1 MKDGFLRINHY
12 LLIFSVIGLV
22 IIQLIFIQKEREL
35 TIFQFKSSVMQAL
48 GNVEN
53 KIETQELL
61 NILKRHNNKKLR
73 HLLAANNISIDFFTD
88 SVPVKNRKRLMQQY
102 FDLLQYHFVT
112 TPINDLIDTLQLR
125 KTLDA
130 EFAKQGLHFPY
141 EYAVLSGRHVTG
153 IASRRFNAL
162 ESDKIII
169 RYPLFKDLL
178 SEPYDLVISVDRSYI
193 SGGAFTMLKV
203 LGLVFITILIT
214 IYLLTVLQAFKH
226 QQLVEMKN
234 DFINNITHEFKTPIA
249 TINLVIDSMKNPVVL
264 HDPERLK
271 EYLDIIKKE
280 NKHLLDQVEKILFL
294 GKLEQNK
301 ILWRKEKVDIYEIIE
316 NAIDQVEILL
326 KKHNGDIE
334 VDFDAEKTEVTG
346 DPLFLLNMFV
356 NLLDNAIKYSRN
368 KPKIKIKTFNKNNF
382 IVIKI
387 KDNGVGMSKQVQ
399 NRIFEKFY
407 RKPTGDLHSVRGHGI
422 GLSFVKQVVD
432 RMNGHIYVES
442 EPGQGT
448 EFTIYLPLAGITEQ
462 ETLNQT
468 SKSK

>member
-1 MKDGFLRINHY
+1 MI
-12 LLIFSVIGLV
+12 
-22 IIQLIFIQKEREL
+22 IIQLVFIQKEREL
-35 TIFQFKSSVMQAL
+35 TVFQFKSSVMQAL

-53 KIETQELL
+53 KIETLELL

-102 FDLLQYHFVT
+102 FDLLQHHFAT
-112 TPINDLIDTLQLR
+112 TPINDLIDTIRLR
-125 KTLDA
+125 NMLDA

-153 IASRRFNAL
+153 IASRRFNMGR
-162 ESDKIII
+162 DNIVIH
-169 RYPLFKDLL
+169 YPLFKDLVR
-178 SEPYDLVISVDRSYI
+178 EPYDLVISVDRTHI
-193 SGGAFTMLKV
+193 SGGAFTILKV
-203 LGLVFITILIT
+203 LGLLFITILIT

-249 TINLVIDSMKNPVVL
+249 TINLVIDSMKNPAVL
-264 HDPERLK
+264 NNPDRLK
-271 EYLDIIKKE
+271 DYLDIIKKE

-301 ILWRKEKVDIYEIIE
+301 ILWRKELVDIYEIIE
-316 NAIDQVEILL
+316 NAVDQVEILL
-326 KKHNGDIE
+326 KKHNGHIE
-334 VDFDAEKTEVTG
+334 VDFDAEKTEVMG

-368 KPKIKIKTFNKNNF
+368 TPKIEIKTFNKNNF

-442 EPGQGT
+442 EPGLGT
-448 EFTIYLPLAGITEQ
+448 EFTIYLPLADKTGQ

-468 SKSK
+468 SKLK

>member
-1 MKDGFLRINHY
+1 MKDGLLRINHY
-12 LLIFSVIGLV
+12 ILIFSVIGLI
-22 IIQLIFIQKEREL
+22 IIQLVFIQKEREL
-35 TIFQFKSSVMQAL
+35 TIFQVRSSVMQAL

-53 KIETQELL
+53 RIETQELL

-73 HLLAANNISIDFFTD
+73 RLLANNNVNIDFFTD
-88 SVPVKNRKRLMQQY
+88 SIPLKNRTRLMQQN
-102 FDLLQYHFVT
+102 FDLMQHHFSA
-112 TPINDLIDTLQLR
+112 TPINDIIDTLRLR
-125 KTLDA
+125 KMLR
-130 EFAKQGLHFPY
+130 EEMAKQGIRFPF
-141 EYAVLSGRHVTG
+141 EFAVLVGKHVTG
-153 IASRRFNAL
+153 IASKNFKTG
-162 ESDKIII
+162 DDYIVIH
-169 RYPLFKDLL
+169 YPLFRDLVKI
-178 SEPYDLVISVDRSYI
+178 PYDLAVSIPRTQIVS
-193 SGGAFTMLKV
+193 GAFTVLKV
-203 LGLVFITILIT
+203 LGLVFITILII
-214 IYLLTVLQAFKH
+214 IYLLTVLRAFRH

-301 ILWRKEKVDIYEIIE
+301 ILWRKELVDIYEIIE
-316 NAIDQVEILL
+316 NAVDQVEILL
-326 KKHNGDIE
+326 KKHEGEID
-334 VDFDAEKTEVTG
+334 VDFDAEKTEVIG

-356 NLLDNAIKYSRN
+356 NLLDNAIKYSYK
-368 KPKIKIKTFNKNNF
+368 KPKIEIKTFNKNNY

-407 RKPTGDLHSVRGHGI
+407 RKPTGDLHNVRGHGV

-432 RMNGHIYVES
+432 RMKGHIYVES
-442 EPGQGT
+442 EPGVGT
-448 EFTIYLPLAGITEQ
+448 EFTIYLPLANDHDDEKIS
-462 ETLNQT
+462 NQT
-468 SKSK
+468 